1 MTISHIL
8 KQIFLP
14 QEVRADKT
22 ARVMSDHS
30 TEAMARIRELLSYID
45 NQCAG
50 YGLGC
55 GGRKAMLAKDQ
66 LDTFVRRHDSQSLSV
81 AEARRVLSDV
91 KYLRRGLKGELPT
104 AMLNAGKHPSW
115 YNDGAASIRK
125 AVDLAGKL
133 QNFRPSS
140 AH

>member
-1 MTISHIL
+1 MTISHVL

-14 QEVRADKT
+14 QEARADKI
-22 ARVMSDHS
+22 ARVMADHP
-30 TEAMARIRELLSYID
+30 TQAVARIRELLSYID
-45 NQCAG
+45 NRCAG

-55 GGRKAMLAKDQ
+55 GGNKAMLAKHQ
-66 LDTFVRRHDSQSLSV
+66 LDTFARRHDGQPLSV
-81 AEARRVLSDV
+81 AEARLLLRDV
-91 KYLRRGLKGELPT
+91 KYLKRGLKGELPT